1 MRTGTLQTG
10 SKRQIAVRQRL
21 ERVCTRSLLLLM
33 VVTTKHSLQEAAR
46 FSGLHPSLFAT
57 MWPSHA
63 KGAIT
68 TRDSLSTTQ
77 ARQCATTLARVHSL
91 PGNIVIILD
100 SPLQHRASL
109 HPENTTTFHHGT
121 G

>member
-21 ERVCTRSLLLLM
+21 ERVCTRALLLLM
-33 VVTTKHSLQEAAR
+33 VVTTKHALHEAAR
-46 FSGLHPSLFAT
+46 FSGLPPSLFAT

-77 ARQCATTLARVHSL
+77 ARQCATTLARVNSL

-100 SPLQHRASL
+100 SPLPHRASL
-109 HPENTTTFHHGT
+109 QPENITTFHHGT